1 MLSTMRRL
9 GKWDELADA
18 LRDELAEY
26 GGLLSLL
33 DEQRD
38 AIMQRKVDALM
49 DVNAKVQE
57 QAVSA
62 EHYRNIRE
70 EVCTRFAKTLGCV
83 PSVTVKEL
91 VLRLP
96 QEVQGMFTALVDDG
110 IGVTNT
116 AKKKADRNTQLL
128 SRAGDLNER
137 LLIAMRP
144 QSTTKTYNK
153 RGSVYIK
160 TDKSVGGLDIS
171 A

>member
-1 MLSTMRRL
+1 MRKL

-57 QAVSA
+57 QATAA
-62 EHYRNIRE
+62 EHFRYVREAVCARYARN
-70 EVCTRFAKTLGCV
+70 LGCA
-83 PSVTVKEL
+83 PDVTVKDL
-91 VLRLP
+91 VQKLP
-96 QEVQGMFTALVDDG
+96 VEVRGMFTALVEDG
-110 IGVTNT
+110 VGVTNS
-116 AKKKADRNTQLL
+116 AKKKSERNTQLL

-137 LLIAMRP
+137 LLIAVRP

-153 RGSVYIK
+153 RGSIYVK
-160 TDKSVGGLDIS
+160 TDKTVGGLDVS

>member
-1 MLSTMRRL
+1 MHKI
-9 GKWDELADA
+9 GQWEELADA
-18 LRDELAEY
+18 LRDELAEN

-38 AIMQRKVDALM
+38 AITRRRIDALM

-62 EHYRNIRE
+62 QHYRDVRE
-70 EVCTRFAKTLGCV
+70 EVCVRYARSLGCA
-83 PSVTVKEL
+83 PSATVTEVVRK
-91 VLRLP
+91 LP
-96 QEVQGMFTALVDDG
+96 SQVQGMFLALIDEG
-110 IGVTNT
+110 IGVANN
-116 AKKKADRNTQLL
+116 AKKKVERNSQLL

-137 LLIAMRP
+137 LLIAVRP

-153 RGSVYIK
+153 RGSIYVK
-160 TDKSVGGLDIS
+160 TDKTVGGLDLS